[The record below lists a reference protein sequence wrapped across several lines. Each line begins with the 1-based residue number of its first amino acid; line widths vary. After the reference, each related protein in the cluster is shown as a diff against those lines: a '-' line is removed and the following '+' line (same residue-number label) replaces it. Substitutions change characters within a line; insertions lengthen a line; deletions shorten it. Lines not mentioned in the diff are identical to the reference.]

1 MEEQPIETGIP
12 SMDRLKAMNAFVRAV
27 DLGSLS
33 AAARE
38 LHTTQPTVSKLVA
51 ALEHS
56 VGARLLERT
65 STRVAATDEGL
76 RFLDSARRLL
86 EDYEEAVGELTQRT
100 REPRGLVRISAPVA
114 LGELRLNRLML
125 QAMARHPQLQV
136 TLLLDDRFIDPVQE
150 RIDLAV
156 RIGGALPPDRVAQ
169 PLGVWPRYLVASP
182 GYVESR
188 GQPHAPQDLARHD
201 YLRYASPEDTVTL
214 DGPEGPARVELEAR
228 YRVNSTVAMLEAV
241 QAGAG
246 IALQP
251 SWMVDELLRTGA
263 LVRVLPR
270 WTGPAQKAHL
280 VHAPRRRQP
289 MRVQAIQELLLAA
302 VPSW

>member
-114 LGELRLNRLML
+114 L
-125 QAMARHPQLQV
+125 
-136 TLLLDDRFIDPVQE
+136 
-150 RIDLAV
+150 
-156 RIGGALPPDRVAQ
+156 
-169 PLGVWPRYLVASP
+169 ASC
-182 GYVESR
+182 
-188 GQPHAPQDLARHD
+188 A
-201 YLRYASPEDTVTL
+201 
-214 DGPEGPARVELEAR
+214 
-228 YRVNSTVAMLEAV
+228 
-241 QAGAG
+241 
-246 IALQP
+246 
-251 SWMVDELLRTGA
+251 
-263 LVRVLPR
+263 
-270 WTGPAQKAHL
+270 
-280 VHAPRRRQP
+280 
-289 MRVQAIQELLLAA
+289 
-302 VPSW
+302 

>member
-1 MEEQPIETGIP
+1 
-12 SMDRLKAMNAFVRAV
+12 MDRLKAMNAFVRAV

-56 VGARLLERT
+56 VGVRLLERA

-86 EDYEEAVGELTQRT
+86 EDYQEAVGELTQRT

-125 QAMARHPQLQV
+125 EAMARHPQLQV

-156 RIGGALPPDRVAQ
+156 RIGGALPPDRVAL
-169 PLGVWPRYLVASP
+169 PLAVWPRWLVASP
-182 GYVESR
+182 DYVKGR
-188 GQPHAPQDLARHD
+188 GEPRDPQALAQHG
-201 YLRYASPEDTVTL
+201 YLRYASPENTVTL
-214 DGPEGPARVELEAR
+214 DGPDGTARVELAAR
-228 YRVNSTVAMLEAV
+228 YRVNSAVAMLEAV
-241 QAGAG
+241 RAGAG

-251 SWMVDELLRTGA
+251 SWMVRDLLDAGS
-263 LVRVLPR
+263 LVRILPR
-270 WTGPAQKAHL
+270 WSGPAQKAHL
-280 VHAPRRRQP
+280 IHAPRSRQP
-289 MRVQAIQELLLAA
+289 MRVQAIQDLLLAA
-302 VPSW
+302 VPGW

>member
-1 MEEQPIETGIP
+1 
-12 SMDRLKAMNAFVRAV
+12 MDRLKAMNAFVRAV
-27 DLGSLS
+27 ELGSLS

-56 VGARLLERT
+56 VGVRLLERG

-86 EDYEEAVGELTQRT
+86 EDYDEAVGELTQRT
-100 REPRGLVRISAPVA
+100 RQPRGLVRISAPVA

-125 QAMARHPQLQV
+125 EAMAQHSQLQV
-136 TLLLDDRFIDPVQE
+136 TLMLDDRFIDPVQE

-156 RIGGALPPDRVAQ
+156 RIGGVLPPDRVAL
-169 PLGVWPRYLVASP
+169 PLAEWPRYLVASP
-182 GYVESR
+182 DYVCSR
-188 GQPHAPQDLARHD
+188 GRPRKPQDLARHD
-201 YLRYASPEDTVTL
+201 YLRYASPDDDTVML
-214 DGPEGPARVELEAR
+214 DGPEGTTRVELAAR
-228 YRVNSTVAMLEAV
+228 YRVNSAIAMLEAV

-251 SWMVDELLRTGA
+251 SWMVDELLRAGS
-263 LVRVLPR
+263 LVRLLPR

-280 VHAPRRRQP
+280 IHAPRRRQP
-289 MRVQAIQELLLAA
+289 MRVQAIQDLLLAA
-302 VPSW
+302 APGW

>member
-1 MEEQPIETGIP
+1 
-12 SMDRLKAMNAFVRAV
+12 MDRLKAMHAFVRAV

-38 LHTTQPTVSKLVA
+38 LRTTQPTVSKLVA

-56 VGARLLERT
+56 VGVRLLERT

-136 TLLLDDRFIDPVQE
+136 TMMLDDRFVDPVQE

-169 PLGVWPRYLVASP
+169 PLAVWPRYLVASP
-182 GYVESR
+182 GYVKSR
-188 GQPHAPQDLARHD
+188 GKPRTPQELAQHD
-201 YLRYASPEDTVTL
+201 YLRYASPQDTVTL
-214 DGPEGPARVELEAR
+214 DGPEGAVRVELAAR
-228 YRVNSTVAMLEAV
+228 YRVNSAVAMLEAV

-251 SWMVDELLRTGA
+251 RWMVDGLLRAGT

-270 WTGPAQKAHL
+270 WTGPAQEAHL

-289 MRVQAIQELLLAA
+289 MRVQVIHDLLLAEM
-302 VPSW
+302 PGW

>member
-1 MEEQPIETGIP
+1 
-12 SMDRLKAMNAFVRAV
+12 MDRLKAMHAFVRAV

-56 VGARLLERT
+56 VGVRLLERA
-65 STRVAATDEGL
+65 STRVSATDEGL

-125 QAMARHPQLQV
+125 EAMARHPQLQV
-136 TLLLDDRFIDPVQE
+136 TLMLDDRFVDPVQE
-150 RIDLAV
+150 RIDLAL
-156 RIGGALPPDRVAQ
+156 RIGGLLPPDRVAY
-169 PLGVWPRYLVASP
+169 PLAEWPRLLVASP
-182 GYVESR
+182 GYIKSR
-188 GQPHAPQDLARHD
+188 GKPRTPQDLARHD
-201 YLRYASPEDTVTL
+201 YLRYASPDDTLML
-214 DGPEGPARVELEAR
+214 DGPEGPAKAELAAR
-228 YRVNSTVAMLEAV
+228 YRVNCAIAMLEAV

-251 SWMVDELLRTGA
+251 SWMVRELLRSGA

-270 WTGPAQKAHL
+270 WTGPAQKAYL
-280 VHAPRRRQP
+280 IHAPRRRQP
-289 MRVQAIQELLLAA
+289 MRVQAVHDLLMAA
-302 VPSW
+302 APGW